1 MGEEETVARPRA
13 GRDVSSSF
21 RAPERLR
28 SAMGRGDENHM
39 RRALELARRAPYTNG
54 NPRVGAVVVRDDAV
68 VGEGFHLGSG
78 HPHAETEALRDVD
91 ARGATMYVTLEPCN
105 HHGGTPP
112 CAPALVDSGLAR
124 VVVAIA
130 DPDERVRG
138 SGIDH
143 LVGHGIE
150 VEIGVLEDD
159 ARELNAAFIH
169 HRTTGRPLVVLKLA
183 LTLDAR
189 LAAADGSSRWITGEE
204 ARQRVHEARLAS
216 DAVLVGAGT
225 VVTDDPSLTVRAVDA
240 APQPHRVVVDS
251 SGRVSPT
258 ARVFASEGTVVLATI
273 ASSPHEVQT
282 AWKEA
287 GAEVLVLPE
296 SADGVDL
303 TALVANLGGRGWL
316 EVYCE
321 GGAALATSLLRNGLV
336 DRLELHYGPVIV
348 GSGPSLG
355 DLGISTLT
363 AAQRWSV
370 AAVERAGDDVIVSL
384 RRRG

>member
-1 MGEEETVARPRA
+1 
-13 GRDVSSSF
+13 
-21 RAPERLR
+21 
-28 SAMGRGDENHM
+28 MGRGDENHM

-54 NPRVGAVVVRDDAV
+54 NPRVGAVVVRRDAV

-78 HPHAETEALRDVD
+78 HPHAETEALRGVD

-105 HHGGTPP
+105 HQGGTPP

-143 LVGHGIE
+143 LRGHGIE

-169 HRTTGRPLVVLKLA
+169 HRTTDRPLVVLKLA
-183 LTLDAR
+183 LTLDGR

-204 ARQRVHEARLAS
+204 ARRRVHEARLAA

-240 APQPHRVVVDS
+240 ARQPHRVVVDS
-251 SGRVSPT
+251 SGRVAPT
-258 ARVFASEGTVVLATI
+258 ARVFASQGTVVLATI

-296 SADGVDL
+296 SAEGVDL
-303 TALVANLGGRGWL
+303 PALVANLGARGWL

-321 GGAALATSLLRNGLV
+321 GGAALATSLLRDGLV

-348 GSGPSLG
+348 GSGPSLE
-355 DLGISTLT
+355 DLGIATLT
-363 AAQRWSV
+363 AAQRWST
-370 AAVERAGDDVIVSL
+370 AAVDRAGDDVIVSL

>member
-1 MGEEETVARPRA
+1 
-13 GRDVSSSF
+13 
-21 RAPERLR
+21 
-28 SAMGRGDENHM
+28 
-39 RRALELARRAPYTNG
+39 
-54 NPRVGAVVVRDDAV
+54 
-68 VGEGFHLGSG
+68 
-78 HPHAETEALRDVD
+78 
-91 ARGATMYVTLEPCN
+91 
-105 HHGGTPP
+105 
-112 CAPALVDSGLAR
+112 

-143 LVGHGIE
+143 LRGHGIE

-169 HRTTGRPLVVLKLA
+169 HRTTDRPLVVLKLA
-183 LTLDAR
+183 LTLDGR

-204 ARQRVHEARLAS
+204 ARRRVHEARLAA

-240 APQPHRVVVDS
+240 ARQPHRVVVDS
-251 SGRVSPT
+251 SGRVAPT
-258 ARVFASEGTVVLATI
+258 ARVFASQGTVVLATI

-296 SADGVDL
+296 SAEGVDL
-303 TALVANLGGRGWL
+303 PALVANLGARGWL

-321 GGAALATSLLRNGLV
+321 GGAALATSLLRDGLV

-348 GSGPSLG
+348 GSGPSLE
-355 DLGISTLT
+355 DLGIATLT
-363 AAQRWSV
+363 AAQRWST
-370 AAVERAGDDVIVSL
+370 AAVDRAGDDVIVSL